1 MRRTW
6 TAAIAL
12 LLAGC
17 GVQPTDVTDEG
28 TAPTGVAPG
37 VTLYFVDEN
46 GELAPSERETGRLGT
61 IADALAL
68 LLTGPGDS
76 HLRTEIPSDDVTR
89 VTVTVGEDV
98 VELRMPL
105 AANEVTPLGIDQ
117 IVCTALAAHV
127 QAGGSAD
134 AKAQIHFTLPEP
146 DSDALRTCPLT
157 E

>member
-1 MRRTW
+1 MRRIW
-6 TAAIAL
+6 SAAFAL

-17 GVQPTDVTDEG
+17 GVQPSEVTDGG

-37 VTLYFVDEN
+37 VTLYFVDEQ
-46 GELAPSERETGRLGT
+46 GALVPSERDTGRLGT

-76 HLRTEIPSDDVTR
+76 DLRTEIPSGDVTR

-98 VELRMPL
+98 VELRVPL
-105 AANEVTPLGIDQ
+105 AADEVTPLGTDQ

-127 QAGGSAD
+127 QAGGSAEV
-134 AKAQIHFTLPEP
+134 KARVHFTLPEP